1 MKQKLKGN
9 GEIAKKGFF
18 LVETS
23 AHDRSGHNQIT
34 LIFMAC
40 VRYVQ
45 HACLLSYQKTPVA
58 LRLIFNILF
67 NCSPLK
73 NFVVS
78 PTTLSDWNVLLGE
91 AYKLILRKRFSNSNY
106 DFHLWS
112 NDYHKGGKKRHIVG
126 VYTWCPIESKPR
138 ANVLKN
144 SLIVSGS
151 CKNEYD
157 ITNLSGLV
165 GDSSSTQKGTVDSVL
180 AKKRQKFW
188 KGDVFCRMLPTCTK
202 HYAEKNV
209 PGWVW
214 GQG

>member
-1 MKQKLKGN
+1 MLRLQTQLKRCQKNLTSTGKKGKQVRHKLRGTRSASSKLKQKLKGN
-9 GEIAKKGFF
+9 SEIAKKGFF
-18 LVETS
+18 LVETP

-78 PTTLSDWNVLLGE
+78 PTTLSDWNVLLSE
-91 AYKLILRKRFSNSNY
+91 ADKLILRKCFSNSKY

-112 NDYHKGGKKRHIVG
+112 NDYHKGGKK
-126 VYTWCPIESKPR
+126 
-138 ANVLKN
+138 
-144 SLIVSGS
+144 
-151 CKNEYD
+151 
-157 ITNLSGLV
+157 
-165 GDSSSTQKGTVDSVL
+165 GT
-180 AKKRQKFW
+180 
-188 KGDVFCRMLPTCTK
+188 
-202 HYAEKNV
+202 
-209 PGWVW
+209 
-214 GQG
+214 